1 MDEIDVEGQ
10 IICSVKAARKHDVDD
25 DTFLGVLVLVS
36 ETNTQ
41 PGSCWA
47 QKKVLVVNK
56 CKQYEQRETQGK
68 TRSKKQS
75 ISKQKH
81 FPRIS
86 FVKIMRD
93 WLIFS
98 TIIRRDEIKWGP

>member
-1 MDEIDVEGQ
+1 MTKMSP
-10 IICSVKAARKHDVDD
+10 SVNSRRHVPVRYTSDDDD
-25 DTFLGVLVLVS
+25 DTFFVVLVLVS
-36 ETNTQ
+36 ETNVQ
-41 PGSCWA
+41 PDSCWA
-47 QKKVLVVNK
+47 EKKVLVVNK

-68 TRSKKQS
+68 TWSKKQS

-93 WLIFS
+93 
-98 TIIRRDEIKWGP
+98 